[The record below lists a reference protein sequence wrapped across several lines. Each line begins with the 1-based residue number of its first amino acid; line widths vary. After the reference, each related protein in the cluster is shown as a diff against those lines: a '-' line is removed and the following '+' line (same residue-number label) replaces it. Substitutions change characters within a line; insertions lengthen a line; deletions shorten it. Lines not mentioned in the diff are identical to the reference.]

1 MGTAVLAC
9 VLICA
14 WVMARVR
21 QVRRRAWHVWR
32 DTPDCTA
39 HTALTALTSVHTPA
53 RFGRLKDDTTVLVV
67 DVDLRTEAMRQ
78 AATKQV
84 SCCVVC

>member
-1 MGTAVLAC
+1 
-9 VLICA
+9 
-14 WVMARVR
+14 MARVR

-32 DTPDCTA
+32 DTPDGTA